1 MTGRLPT
8 GKAVGAVLLDLLA
21 VALPLAV
28 AYGWRQTQVV
38 VATCLVATSLVAA
51 IGTWM
56 LLANSRTLGLAVLG
70 GTVVRRDGGM
80 AGFGAALATAWSA
93 GALGETVGA
102 YLRDT
107 RVAGPAGSSPSWAAG
122 TAVAFSGPTSDDGPV
137 KFASQQAGSPVVGG
151 TPTLESRL
159 GCEELRQEPPDE
171 SERPPSTAATKLL
184 DLGAS
189 SMNNPWQQNA
199 GQTPLPDGAGAQWP
213 QGGQWPPVAPG
224 AAPAPGAWPAQG
236 APGPL
241 PAQAAAPWPGPAVPP
256 AASEDSGKKSFFGKL
271 RKGAARVSQAQEAFG
286 KVQDAFGSVEAAG
299 EDWQAA
305 VSDVAGA
312 GQAIGEAFESRPSGH
327 TADLQTFFA
336 DPDSGPLPVPDG
348 SGRPQFG
355 YPGQGQPYTP
365 PSNTQPFVPAHPIA
379 AMPAP
384 PAEPPSG
391 VNPPP
396 PQRPGP
402 PSAPG
407 ASPFAPPGS
416 PIPAAFPANGS
427 FTPAASPI
435 APAVHADSDSLPLPP
450 GGGPTPEGQLAP
462 SAPGQEGKRLV
473 LTMPAGQQ
481 IVVDGMVIIGRRP
494 SPPAGLS
501 PKHLVAIP
509 DETRTL
515 SKQHVVLNWDG
526 GVIHVRDLGS
536 TNGTTVQTTYG
547 VYKVDAAGPGMDVE
561 PGTVI
566 WLGNHRIGTSL
577 ES

>member
-1 MTGRLPT
+1 MGMTGRLPT

-28 AYGWRQTQVV
+28 AYGWRQTHVV
-38 VATCLVATSLVAA
+38 VVTCLVATSLVAA
-51 IGTWM
+51 ISTWM
-56 LLANSRTLGLAVLG
+56 LLANSRTLGLAAVG
-70 GTVVRRDGGM
+70 GTVVRRGGNV

-93 GALGETVGA
+93 GALGEMVGS

-107 RVAGPAGSSPSWAAG
+107 RVAGPAGSPPAWASG
-122 TAVAFSGPTSDDGPV
+122 TAVAFSAPTSDDGPV
-137 KFASQQAGSPVVGG
+137 KSASQQSGSPVVGG

-189 SMNNPWQQNA
+189 SMNNPWQQNT

-224 AAPAPGAWPAQG
+224 ASPAPGSWPAQAG
-236 APGPL
+236 SPF
-241 PAQAAAPWPGPAVPP
+241 PAQPGAPWPAPAAPP
-256 AASEDSGKKSFFGKL
+256 ASEEGGKKSFFGKL

-336 DPDSGPLPVPDG
+336 DPDSGPLPLPEG
-348 SGRPQFG
+348 PGGPQFG
-355 YPGQGQPYTP
+355 YPAEGQPFTP

-379 AMPAP
+379 AMSAP
-384 PAEPPSG
+384 LSEPPSG
-391 VNPPP
+391 VNPPLP
-396 PQRPGP
+396 PRPVP
-402 PSAPG
+402 PPTPG
-407 ASPFAPPGS
+407 GSPFAPPGG

-450 GGGPTPEGQLAP
+450 GGGPAPEGQVGP
-462 SAPGQEGKRLV
+462 SGAGQEGKRLV